1 MKINFDV
8 IPSGEKK
15 IRYHNLTHNI
25 MDVFDKNQNLKRQ
38 VAYNK
43 TALDIETKE
52 FDENHNIIGR
62 IHKKYTQD
70 GCIETYDGVKQQ
82 YIREIKHFIKDSLK
96 NYVEKYKGQNATP
109 DNLISVFENTA
120 GKRIKQ
126 IFMSYIDG
134 SAIIGELAKKE

>member
-82 YIREIKHFIKDSLK
+82 YIREIKHFIKDSLTH
-96 NYVEKYKGQNATP
+96 YVEKYTSKTSPEKNYINEYIR
-109 DNLISVFENTA
+109 DLN
-120 GKRIKQ
+120 GKLVK
-126 IFMSYIDG
+126 
-134 SAIIGELAKKE
+134 IIINGKTIYLA